1 MRPSYT
7 TYLHGQTRTGESTF
21 VRTLDVAGLR
31 VPLED
36 PADPRPLLGSGGL
49 REVQTSGQ
57 ENGDTFQ
64 CYLIRVYIHV
74 TCVQLQVTS
83 DINVFAC
90 FFGDIGKKYQIH
102 LFSYLFT

>member
-1 MRPSYT
+1 MSPSYT

-57 ENGDTFQ
+57 ENGDTLQ
-64 CYLIRVYIHV
+64 CYLAYSCVH
-74 TCVQLQVTS
+74 TCDMCAITGHLR
-83 DINVFAC
+83 
-90 FFGDIGKKYQIH
+90 YQRFCM
-102 LFSYLFT
+102 LFWRHRKEISNSSI